1 MNFELWKKLFEVRMK
16 SLENAITILINCY
29 LLLSI
34 ILFSVHLLAPI
45 FGGILLYYAIVKY
58 GSWVGA
64 ALTLKYIQNIIK
76 NKSRMKIISWIF
88 ISLYFSLCMFLWF
101 TYPYNILFFLV
112 MIVGTLVGYK
122 SQEKWQNG
130 PPK

>member
-1 MNFELWKKLFEVRMK
+1 MK

-45 FGGILLYYAIVKY
+45 FGGILIYYAIVKY

-64 ALTLKYIQNIIK
+64 ALTLKYIQNILK

-130 PPK
+130 PSK